1 MTQHLR
7 QGADVWTRDLDLLVP
22 LWQGGDDERLRPGA
36 EALGRLTAPAPV
48 RRVVQVPV
56 SGSGLDRS
64 VRHRLEVGA
73 AWQAQLAVLAE
84 EDPERVLTLGGDCSV
99 EVASVSHLVGRHG
112 PRLFVLW
119 IDAHADL
126 NTPGS
131 SPSGTAHGMP
141 LRLLLDGDQDD
152 AFPSLPGPSPRLSP
166 EQVALVGT
174 RDLDEPEVDVVRN
187 RRLTLLDV
195 ATLSGAPEAM
205 AGLPPVGAAVY
216 VHLDLDVIDP
226 VALPAVA
233 VPTPGGVAPDVLVS
247 ALAALCR
254 QHDVVGIGVTEYV
267 PDLGHD
273 RGVLHRVLTALDL
286 DAPAAPP
293 SARGPAG

>member
-1 MTQHLR
+1 
-7 QGADVWTRDLDLLVP
+7 VWTRDLDLLVP

-36 EALGRLTAPAPV
+36 EALGRLTSSAPV

-73 AWQAQLAVLAE
+73 AWQAQVAVLEE

-99 EVASVSHLVGRHG
+99 EVASVSHLAGRYG

-141 LRLLLDGDQDD
+141 LRLLLDGDRDG
-152 AFPSLPGPSPRLSP
+152 AFPTFPGPSPRLPTS
-166 EQVALVGT
+166 ATCSGRS
-174 RDLDEPEVDVVRN
+174 RDLDEPEADY
-187 RRLTLLDV
+187 
-195 ATLSGAPEAM
+195 
-205 AGLPPVGAAVY
+205 VY
-216 VHLDLDVIDP
+216 LHLDLDVVDP

-233 VPTPGGVAPDVLVS
+233 VPTAGGVTPEVLAS
-247 ALAALCR
+247 ALTTLRR
-254 QHDVVGIGVTEYV
+254 QHDVVGIGITEYV

-273 RGVLHRVLTALDL
+273 PGVLHRVLTALDL
-286 DAPAAPP
+286 DARAAPLRGRGT
-293 SARGPAG
+293 AR

>member
-1 MTQHLR
+1 M
-7 QGADVWTRDLDLLVP
+7 WTRDLDLLVP

-36 EALGRLTAPAPV
+36 EALGRLTSSAPV

-73 AWQAQLAVLAE
+73 AWQAQVAVLE
-84 EDPERVLTLGGDCSV
+84 QEDPERVLTLGGDCSV
-99 EVASVSHLVGRHG
+99 EVASVSHLAGRYG

-141 LRLLLDGDQDD
+141 LRLLLDGDRDG
-152 AFPSLPGPSPRLSP
+152 AFPTFPGPSPRLRP
-166 EQVALVGT
+166 EQVALVGS
-174 RDLDEPEVDVVRN
+174 RDLDEPEADYVREH
-187 RRLTLLDV
+187 RLTLLDV
-195 ATLSGAPEAM
+195 ATLAVAPEAM
-205 AGLPPVGAAVY
+205 AALPPAHAAVY
-216 VHLDLDVIDP
+216 LHLDLDVVDP

-233 VPTPGGVAPDVLVS
+233 VPTAGGVTPEVLAS
-247 ALAALCR
+247 ALTTLRR
-254 QHDVVGIGVTEYV
+254 QHDVVGIGITEYV

-273 RGVLHRVLTALDL
+273 PGVLHRVLTALDL
-286 DAPAAPP
+286 DARAAPLRGRGT
-293 SARGPAG
+293 AR